1 VRVYKGKAYGD
12 RSKNVEIDQPCLTIY
27 GSTVPESFWGSMSSE
42 SIGDGFLARMIP
54 VIGDENPPE
63 QTARQIP
70 VPESLLVHARG
81 WGAYRRGGNLE
92 SVHPG
97 PEVVEYTAGAEQI
110 LAEYRRNWRQ
120 RADSSGP
127 WQPVWARAAEKA
139 CRLALVYV
147 ASKGTSS
154 LRIDSEAIQWACEVS
169 DYTTSLFESVGDEH
183 IADSEFE
190 RKCQRV
196 YQAVIGK
203 KNGLAHR
210 DLCRRRCWRALTP
223 RERQE
228 VLQSLI
234 GDGRIDTVDSDRG
247 GIVYVA
253 RG

>member
-1 VRVYKGKAYGD
+1 
-12 RSKNVEIDQPCLTIY
+12 
-27 GSTVPESFWGSMSSE
+27 
-42 SIGDGFLARMIP
+42 
-54 VIGDENPPE
+54 
-63 QTARQIP
+63 
-70 VPESLLVHARG
+70 
-81 WGAYRRGGNLE
+81 
-92 SVHPG
+92 
-97 PEVVEYTAGAEQI
+97 
-110 LAEYRRNWRQ
+110 
-120 RADSSGP
+120 
-127 WQPVWARAAEKA
+127 
-139 CRLALVYV
+139 
-147 ASKGTSS
+147 
-154 LRIDSEAIQWACEVS
+154 
-169 DYTTSLFESVGDEH
+169 VGDEH